1 MSPIGLLLALL
12 AAGLTAGAF
21 YLASAGFRMRW
32 PATEPVVC
40 GRPTSH
46 RPGRASHDGQGSRV
60 GRTAA
65 LGGRPHRLAGAGSFT
80 ILCPSPDLIHP

>member
-40 GRPTSH
+40 GRPTS
-46 RPGRASHDGQGSRV
+46 RRRTGPRMTVRV
-60 GRTAA
+60 
-65 LGGRPHRLAGAGSFT
+65 HELAGPPHSVVARIASLGQAAS
-80 ILCPSPDLIHP
+80 LSSAPPDLIHP